1 MREALYPYL
10 PIPLQN
16 FACSWYGRKE
26 AKFRQGE
33 EFESHLS
40 CLLKSERWSR
50 EEIRA
55 YQDEKVQELIRYSFE
70 YVPFYRD
77 RMKERKLKPEDF
89 RGVSDLRKLPIL
101 TKEEVRRNRERLL
114 SSAIPA
120 SKLQLRHT
128 SGTTGKSLELYVSR
142 SAIAMQWAIWW
153 RHRLRFGVK
162 PGTWHVNFTGKP
174 VVPLSQRTPP
184 FWRWNRPANQALINM
199 QHLSPGKVGAILNF
213 LSSEGFELYT
223 GYPSIIH
230 ALVMVA
236 KEAGLQLHNP
246 PKLIA
251 TGAENVL
258 SNQRADIVAYT
269 GSILTDQWGMTEAC
283 ANASQC
289 RNFVYHEDF
298 EFGVIERA
306 KESQHDGMEQGK
318 LLCTGFLTPEFPLIR
333 YDVGDVGM
341 WTADSECSCGLQ
353 SPVLTGIVGRADD
366 YVLTPEGTR
375 IMRFDYI
382 FKHAPNV
389 CECQVVQDREGG
401 IRLRVVRRESYSS
414 ADEQLLKE
422 EICRWI
428 SPSLEVAFDYVSE
441 IEREPNG
448 KFRAVK
454 SLLRTSTGRQQS
466 GRNRQ

>member
-1 MREALYPYL
+1 MREALYSHL

-16 FACSWYGRKE
+16 LACSWYGRKE
-26 AKFRQGE
+26 AKIRLGG

-40 CLLKSERWSR
+40 RLLQSERWGR
-50 EEIRA
+50 EEIKA
-55 YQDEKVQELIRYSFE
+55 YQDEKVRDLMRYAYD

-77 RMKERKLKPEDF
+77 RMQQRKLKPGDF
-89 RGVSDLRKLPIL
+89 RGVSDLPKLPVL
-101 TKEEVRRNRERLL
+101 TKEDVRSNREKLL
-114 SSAIPA
+114 STAPPSSP
-120 SKLQLRHT
+120 LQLRYT

-153 RHRLRFGVK
+153 RHRMRFGIK

-174 VVPLSQRTPP
+174 VVPMGQQRPP
-184 FWRWNRPANQALINM
+184 FWRRNRPAHQALINM
-199 QHLSPGKVGAILNF
+199 QHLTPEKIVSIVDFLND
-213 LSSEGFELYT
+213 EGFELYV

-230 ALVMVA
+230 ALVMA
-236 KEAGLQLHNP
+236 ANEAGVQLHSR

-258 SNQRADIVAYT
+258 ANQRADIVAFT
-269 GSILTDQWGMTEAC
+269 GAILTDQWGMTEAC

-289 RNFVYHEDF
+289 TSFVYHEDF
-298 EFGVIERA
+298 EFGVIERIQ
-306 KESQHDGMEQGK
+306 ERQHDSIAEGK
-318 LLCTGFLTPEFPLIR
+318 LLCTGFLTREFPLIR

-341 WTADSECSCGLQ
+341 WTAEKACYCGLQ
-353 SPVLTGIVGRADD
+353 SPVLAGIVGRTDD

-389 CECQVVQDREGG
+389 SECQVVQSREKE
-401 IRLRVVRRESYSS
+401 ILLRVVRRSAYGS
-414 ADEQLLKE
+414 ADEQLLRG
-422 EICRWI
+422 EIRRWI
-428 SPSLEVAFDYVSE
+428 SPALKVDFEYVNE
-441 IEREPNG
+441 IAREANG

-454 SLLRTSTGRQQS
+454 SLLRPSTCRSSFGS
-466 GRNRQ
+466 